1 MELMNKDYLKALL
14 KKFRSGKI
22 SSEEKKLLISYYE
35 LFEAQPDMVV
45 TLSDD
50 EKAELKGELEST
62 VWGNILA
69 DKRHSTPV
77 RFINRGWVRAAAAVI
92 VVVFSVSMFYFL
104 NQSENKNTAPIASVR
119 QPTAENRVIFLPDGS
134 KVILKGDSKLNYPST
149 FEGMNKREVFLSG
162 EAYFD
167 IAHNEKMPFIVKT
180 GKIETVVLGTAFNVK
195 AYAGQQTITVTVTR
209 GKVKVVDG
217 AKSETLGVIT
227 PNQQIVYNTA
237 NAVSSQETVDAMSV
251 IDWEKQDLICDNVTL
266 AEAVQLLEDRF
277 HISAII
283 EDPAIRSQRFT
294 TTFARD
300 ENLENVL
307 KSICVFNGLTYEF
320 TGSDTVRIAKKK

>member
-1 MELMNKDYLKALL
+1 MNKDYLKALL
-14 KKFRSGKI
+14 KKFQSGKI
-22 SSEEKKLLISYYE
+22 SSEERKLLINYYE
-35 LFEAQPDMVV
+35 LFEAQPDIVA

-50 EKAELKGELEST
+50 EKAELKGELESA

-104 NQSENKNTAPIASVR
+104 NQSGNKNTAPTASVQ
-119 QPTAENRVIFLPDGS
+119 QPPAENRVIFLPDGS
-134 KVILKGDSKLNYPST
+134 KVILKGESKLNYPST

-162 EAYFD
+162 EAFFD

-277 HISAII
+277 HVTAII

-300 ENLENVL
+300 EKLENVL

-320 TGSDTVRIAKKK
+320 TGSDTVRLKKEK